1 VAKNHNYG
9 QKLTLGGLLYRTP
22 FIDEGQIWCA
32 RAYPRS
38 TLTYQISSECV
49 HCVGFR
55 WPKNHNFGQIL
66 TFGGLLYR
74 PPFTDEGQ
82 IWRAIADP
90 WFTLTCQISSRSVYS
105 VALCWRKTPI
115 FAVFWTSAFSVIAN
129 WQPSEKVV
137 HGAQLQTFPNP
148 TASKSFLYSKAF
160 MAKSGAESLTFKRL
174 PNKQTNRQTN
184 KQKTQRFWPLRRR
197 VTSEPHQTW
206 HGDRGPR
213 ARSCTSKTFPHT
225 MHSFAVRGRSKF
237 GGTRPTQLKTPLTQ

>member
-1 VAKNHNYG
+1 MCVPNFVWI
-9 QKLTLGGLLYRTP
+9 GL
-22 FIDEGQIWCA
+22 FC
-32 RAYPRS
+32 
-38 TLTYQISSECV
+38 
-49 HCVGFR
+49 
-55 WPKNHNFGQIL
+55 
-66 TFGGLLYR
+66 R
-74 PPFTDEGQ
+74 PL
-82 IWRAIADP
+82 AA
-90 WFTLTCQISSRSVYS
+90 
-105 VALCWRKTPI
+105 KTPI
-115 FAVFWTSAFSVIAN
+115 SADFWTSAFSVSTVGGSLRKLNI
-129 WQPSEKVV
+129 S
-137 HGAQLQTFPNP
+137 AQLQTFPYP